1 MKIVSWNI
9 LANEFIKKVDYP
21 MIKTK
26 ILFNRKGRL
35 TQITNILKNAN
46 ADAIL
51 LQEVMLAEYNSLS
64 DTFEREYY
72 IIRRNNINWY
82 NKKSYSGI

>member
-46 ADAIL
+46 DYTTVSFVLCSHMYVFTLFYVQVFAKL
-51 LQEVMLAEYNSLS
+51 
-64 DTFEREYY
+64 
-72 IIRRNNINWY
+72 
-82 NKKSYSGI
+82 